1 LLPIRL
7 ARFAISNS
15 SLPNCNATGVP
26 LRFGEKSGILLGRCG
41 RLLGFESNPALA
53 KVDSS
58 CYGHMIMT
66 MVKSKRLKTI
76 PAGVFKAK
84 CLAIMDEVQAK
95 SQPVIITKH
104 GKPVVKL
111 VPVSEERDDIFGFLK
126 GKATI
131 VGDILSPIIS
141 EDEWEILK

>member
-1 LLPIRL
+1 
-7 ARFAISNS
+7 
-15 SLPNCNATGVP
+15 
-26 LRFGEKSGILLGRCG
+26 
-41 RLLGFESNPALA
+41 
-53 KVDSS
+53 
-58 CYGHMIMT
+58 MMT

-84 CLAIMDEVQAK
+84 CLAIMDDVQAK

-111 VPVSEERDDIFGFLK
+111 VPVTEGRDDIFGFLK
-126 GKATI
+126 GPATI
-131 VGDILSPIIS
+131 VGDMVRPVIP

>member
-1 LLPIRL
+1 
-7 ARFAISNS
+7 
-15 SLPNCNATGVP
+15 
-26 LRFGEKSGILLGRCG
+26 
-41 RLLGFESNPALA
+41 
-53 KVDSS
+53 
-58 CYGHMIMT
+58 

-84 CLAIMDEVQAK
+84 CLAIMDEVQSK

-111 VPVSEERDDIFGFLK
+111 VPVTEEPDDIFGFMQ

-131 VGDILSPIIS
+131 VGDIVSPIIS

>member
-1 LLPIRL
+1 
-7 ARFAISNS
+7 
-15 SLPNCNATGVP
+15 
-26 LRFGEKSGILLGRCG
+26 
-41 RLLGFESNPALA
+41 
-53 KVDSS
+53 
-58 CYGHMIMT
+58 
-66 MVKSKRLKTI
+66 
-76 PAGVFKAK
+76 
-84 CLAIMDEVQAK
+84 MDEVQAK

>member
-1 LLPIRL
+1 
-7 ARFAISNS
+7 
-15 SLPNCNATGVP
+15 
-26 LRFGEKSGILLGRCG
+26 
-41 RLLGFESNPALA
+41 
-53 KVDSS
+53 
-58 CYGHMIMT
+58 MT

-111 VPVSEERDDIFGFLK
+111 VPVTEERDDIFGFMQ
-126 GKATI
+126 GKMKI
-131 VGDILSPIIS
+131 VGDIVSPAIPLK
-141 EDEWEILK
+141 EWKRLK

>member
-1 LLPIRL
+1 MPSDRARLPPEL
-7 ARFAISNS
+7 H
-15 SLPNCNATGVP
+15 
-26 LRFGEKSGILLGRCG
+26 
-41 RLLGFESNPALA
+41 
-53 KVDSS
+53 S
-58 CYGHMIMT
+58 CYGHIVMT

-111 VPVSEERDDIFGFLK
+111 VPVTEERDDIFGFMQ
-126 GKATI
+126 GKMKI
-131 VGDILSPIIS
+131 VGDIVSPAIPLK
-141 EDEWEILK
+141 EWKRLK